1 MILFLLHFNPYQIV
15 ACLHNYK
22 YGLLLRLTPSI
33 LDWVLKDSHF
43 ALASSYKCDTLV
55 RQSPV
60 LTTSAVTDTYTKHS
74 HMSLQSA

>member
-1 MILFLLHFNPYQIV
+1 MLVLVALVVLVVLV
-15 ACLHNYK
+15 ACLYNK
-22 YGLLLRLTPSI
+22 YRLLLRLTPAI

-43 ALASSYKCDTLV
+43 AFASSYKCDTLV